1 MGVPQAAPIPSM
13 PLAPPQLQLPQWE
26 PIPVYRDDIPAL
38 NPQPEQQQESTEE
51 EKKPDKQ
58 GQKPEP
64 QKPEPGI
71 PPEILDLVD
80 GMRTPTPPLPPFVPY
95 EPEVESQVETIELPG
110 GFEMPV
116 PKQEIMIT
124 AVSTAG
130 AAAIVSVGATM
141 VAGDLFKRIVSI
153 SKPVI
158 KAVLKKL
165 AKLRKTAPP
174 QTWARQRRGSHLHIS
189 GRSRWKDGS

>member
-1 MGVPQAAPIPSM
+1 MGVPQPAPIPSM

-38 NPQPEQQQESTEE
+38 NPQPSQQQEPSKE
-51 EKKPDKQ
+51 EKPRNQ
-58 GQKPEP
+58 QRN
-64 QKPEPGI
+64 PEPGR
-71 PPEILDLVD
+71 PPEVLDLVD
-80 GMRTPTPPLPPFVPY
+80 EMRTPTPPQPPFIPY

-116 PKQEIMIT
+116 PRQEIMVT
-124 AVSTAG
+124 AVTTAG

-153 SKPVI
+153 AKPAI
-158 KAVLKKL
+158 KAALKKL
-165 AKLRKTAPP
+165 AKLRKTDAPP
-174 QTWARQRRGSHLHIS
+174 TWARQRLGSRLRIS
-189 GRSRWKDGS
+189 GRTRWKDGS